1 MSSTQYRAPRLHPRP
16 WTTVHVLD
24 GPASRHGIFDAAG
37 DPIAVWTVP
46 ADTEFAADVGE
57 LIDRIVE
64 LANSIEITGRPRLAT
79 TNDPS
84 H

>member
-1 MSSTQYRAPRLHPRP
+1 
-16 WTTVHVLD
+16 
-24 GPASRHGIFDAAG
+24 
-37 DPIAVWTVP
+37 VP

-64 LANSIEITGRPRLAT
+64 LANGIEITGRPRLAT